1 MGLEATTLI
10 LKLCIFNLVFQVT
23 NKKESW
29 TMLTFYYVMFNPIS
43 MWSGNSHANIGAFN
57 DMIFYL
63 IIWMTIHMT
72 RGTPF
77 FNNYLLSCMNVLFVY
92 FDIRNIFLVMI
103 FSVIQLECQKTKSG
117 AYPLSQSIFAIV

>member
-1 MGLEATTLI
+1 
-10 LKLCIFNLVFQVT
+10 
-23 NKKESW
+23 
-29 TMLTFYYVMFNPIS
+29 MLTFYYVMFNPIS

-72 RGTPF
+72 RGTRF
-77 FNNYLLSCMNVLFVY
+77 FNNYLLSCMNVIFVY

-103 FSVIQLECQKTKSG
+103 FSALQLECQKTNS
-117 AYPLSQSIFAIV
+117 AA